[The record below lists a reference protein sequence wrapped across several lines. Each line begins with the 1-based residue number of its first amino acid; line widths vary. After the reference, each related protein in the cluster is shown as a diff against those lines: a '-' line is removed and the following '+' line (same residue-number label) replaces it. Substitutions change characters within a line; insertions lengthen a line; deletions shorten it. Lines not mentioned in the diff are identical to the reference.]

1 MTRNKEKYFPKEYQ
15 NGTRVLWSKAVE
27 RQLAR
32 LPAQIS
38 EKFDAWV
45 FAVTIAGIRKVR
57 MRPGLHDEPLKGL
70 WARSRSVRLSRSYR
84 AIYQELKSGTMQ
96 VIEVIEVSKH
106 GY

>member
-1 MTRNKEKYFPKEYQ
+1 MKRNKEKYFPKEYQ
-15 NGTRVLWSKAVE
+15 NGTRVLWGKAVE

-57 MRPGLHDEPLKGL
+57 MRPGLHDEPLKGN
-70 WARSRSVRLSRSYR
+70 WAGSRSVRLSRSYR
-84 AIYQELKSGTMQ
+84 VIYQERDSEKMQ
-96 VIEVIEVSKH
+96 VIEVTEVSKH
-106 GY
+106 AY